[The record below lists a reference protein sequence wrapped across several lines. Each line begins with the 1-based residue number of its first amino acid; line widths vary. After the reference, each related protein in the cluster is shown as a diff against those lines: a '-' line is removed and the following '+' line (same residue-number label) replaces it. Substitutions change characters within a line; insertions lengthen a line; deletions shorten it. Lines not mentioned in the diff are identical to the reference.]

1 MDIYIWRCFSF
12 FLDYS
17 PLDSH
22 HFSFIAAWLSSFTY
36 CSNLL
41 FFMSALGDN
50 CTTTVIPTTNT
61 LQTTGAQVCSA
72 APGGNVVQVRFTG
85 DTFDEPTTVVVCRE
99 ESLKHNR
106 CPLNPAG
113 DGAQDA
119 IANNAHDGDAVPVD
133 VGGEVDAFVTFD
145 EYSMNRS
152 PNSLRSAKFVIE

>member
-1 MDIYIWRCFSF
+1 MDVYIWRCFSF

-85 DTFDEPTTVVVCRE
+85 DFGDVPLLVGDAIH
-99 ESLKHNR
+99 LKHGVR
-106 CPLNPAG
+106 
-113 DGAQDA
+113 
-119 IANNAHDGDAVPVD
+119 AV
-133 VGGEVDAFVTFD
+133 
-145 EYSMNRS
+145 
-152 PNSLRSAKFVIE
+152 KFVVKEEIRGDKEDAYCADRGLCNTRVRDEGEREREGGRR